1 MAGGE
6 HYGPSVGGNRPS
18 QGPYGGS
25 TYELASTIP
34 VIQHPPNLG
43 TAPTFHNVDYQQ
55 PRNPPAIPLFLV
67 TQNLSPTSIQMAE
80 GPPELLHTQDA
91 SPWTSASDNSTY
103 STPSEPLNRPARYW
117 GVATRRHQSPSSTDW
132 HTAPNLLSPYPPTAQ
147 RDVHSPSGGLEAMAA
162 PYYYNN
168 TFPASPH
175 IASRHHTYGTMLD
188 VPITTGY
195 TDDQAHQVL
204 MDPTSQSHHYN
215 PNSSVRSP
223 TPPPSSIATSTQSA
237 ETLVTPAAALP
248 ADRLGIMAQLGR
260 QKEVA
265 ISGVDVGM
273 GGMFALSGGSSP
285 NWGSNSPGTSILAM
299 PGLGSMGACMPGM
312 AMVMPLQR
320 AVRSAIPSYLEVY
333 WTRFH
338 DVYPIVHRRSVEGAG
353 EDVLRCAMAAIA
365 TQFYDGKEDRVRGN
379 QLHEYAWQEAKRVS
393 ELSTPISPSESSWCE
408 AHVNTD
414 QT

>member
-1 MAGGE
+1 
-6 HYGPSVGGNRPS
+6 
-18 QGPYGGS
+18 
-25 TYELASTIP
+25 
-34 VIQHPPNLG
+34 
-43 TAPTFHNVDYQQ
+43 
-55 PRNPPAIPLFLV
+55 
-67 TQNLSPTSIQMAE
+67 
-80 GPPELLHTQDA
+80 
-91 SPWTSASDNSTY
+91 
-103 STPSEPLNRPARYW
+103 
-117 GVATRRHQSPSSTDW
+117 
-132 HTAPNLLSPYPPTAQ
+132 
-147 RDVHSPSGGLEAMAA
+147 
-162 PYYYNN
+162 
-168 TFPASPH
+168 
-175 IASRHHTYGTMLD
+175 
-188 VPITTGY
+188 
-195 TDDQAHQVL
+195 
-204 MDPTSQSHHYN
+204 
-215 PNSSVRSP
+215 
-223 TPPPSSIATSTQSA
+223 
-237 ETLVTPAAALP
+237 
-248 ADRLGIMAQLGR
+248 MAQLGR